1 MKRSSYVRN
10 KYQAA
15 WYLNDIVGILFAV
28 TGIFLLLSLL
38 SYDPYDATWF
48 YATTTPHTPTNW
60 CGTIGSYAAALLIY
74 ACGASA
80 LYGVLSLFL
89 FAYACIVGKSYAH
102 YSDRIVALYILMGA
116 SAAWCCAYQIDFL
129 GTSFA
134 GGLLGVYFYTML
146 STLFDSIGAL
156 LCIYTLFLI
165 GLILLTRLSL
175 VHWVSYCMKITK
187 QIIQQSLRAQ
197 PRIRSALTAIGNLS
211 IRTSKLS
218 NGWLQ
223 KITGALKA
231 NPAASAHEYTAY
243 DNEDFDDT
251 LYNTDL
257 WDFQEQINTNS
268 MVNNQEKEPLAFV
281 QTDAAPMQTPLPTQT
296 QATSLQKNLAS
307 QSTQENS
314 DAHNAPQQIAYTVPD
329 ISLFT
334 KKAIEKNDQKQMRHL
349 EAQAQLLE
357 EKLARFGIGGS
368 VTSIK
373 QGPVVTLFEYQP
385 DIDAKI
391 SKITALENDLALAL
405 QALSIRIIA
414 PIPGKSVV
422 GFEVANKETKEVLF
436 STVINSPVYT
446 KAGRLPLVLGQDTSG
461 HNVVV
466 DLTSMPHLL
475 VAGSTGSGKSVA
487 LNSMLMSLLCR
498 CTPDELKLILI
509 DPKRLE
515 FAPYADIAHLIFPII
530 TDPRRACQ
538 ALAWV
543 VKEMETRYET
553 MAKVGA
559 KNSHEYNK
567 DTSRQPMPS
576 IVVIIDELAD
586 LMMTAGKDVE
596 LFITRIAQ
604 MARAAGIHT
613 IVATQRPSVDVITGL
628 IKANFPSRISFRVA
642 SKIDSRTI
650 LDAAGADALLGRG
663 DMLFLDSRSSSLRRI
678 HGAYVSDQEIE
689 NVVAYIRAQKNVIYR
704 DLMEETAQQGSL
716 QEPKDELYDE
726 VLLFLKGVDEIS
738 ISLLQRKFRIGYN
751 RSARII
757 DMLESVGLI
766 MPSEHGKI
774 RKVIK

>member
-10 KYQAA
+10 KHQTA
-15 WYLNDIVGILFAV
+15 WYLNDIIGILFAV

-48 YATTTPHTPTNW
+48 YVTTNPHTPTNW
-60 CGTIGSYAAALLIY
+60 CGTIGSHAAALLIY
-74 ACGASA
+74 VCGASA
-80 LYGVLSLFL
+80 LLGILSFFL

-129 GTSFA
+129 GSSFA

-146 STLFDSIGAL
+146 ARLFDSLGAL

-165 GLILLTRLSL
+165 SLILLTRLSL
-175 VHWVSYCMKITK
+175 VHCVSYCMKITK
-187 QIIQQSLRAQ
+187 RIMQQSLRAQ
-197 PRIRSALTAIGNLS
+197 PRIGAFFVAIGNLS
-211 IRTSKLS
+211 VHTSKLS

-231 NPAASAHEYTAY
+231 TPAASVHEYTAY
-243 DNEDFDDT
+243 DKEGFDEALYDT
-251 LYNTDL
+251 DV
-257 WDFQEQINTNS
+257 WDFQEQINTTSVPNHATEAS
-268 MVNNQEKEPLAFV
+268 SLFTH
-281 QTDAAPMQTPLPTQT
+281 TDAANTQPSLPKHV
-296 QATSLQKNLAS
+296 SLQKS
-307 QSTQENS
+307 PENES
-314 DAHNAPQQIAYTVPD
+314 VKEYRDEPELPQQITYTVPD
-329 ISLFT
+329 IRLFT
-334 KKAIEKNDQKQMRHL
+334 KKAVEKNDQKQMRHL
-349 EAQAQLLE
+349 ETQAQLLE

-487 LNSMLMSLLCR
+487 LNSMLMGLLCR

-530 TDPRRACQ
+530 TDPRRSCQ

-604 MARAAGIHT
+604 MARAAGIHI

-650 LDAAGADALLGRG
+650 LDTAGADALLGRG